1 MNFKSIKSIGL
12 ALIALTASQSGLAM
26 EKEEPNDIFNAV
38 KSNNKELLQYFIHNG
53 GDVNSVEHEYAWPLL
68 HVACAIA
75 KNTHN
80 LEIIKLLLENGADI
94 NAATK
99 AGWTPLHAAAYQD
112 IPIIIPTL
120 IANGADI
127 NCKNW
132 AGDTPLDVAKR
143 LVRKDVIDVLCKEI
157 EQQNIR

>member
-1 MNFKSIKSIGL
+1 
-12 ALIALTASQSGLAM
+12 
-26 EKEEPNDIFNAV
+26 V
-38 KSNNKELLQYFIHNG
+38 KHDWY
-53 GDVNSVEHEYAWPLL
+53 LL

-94 NAATK
+94 NAATE
-99 AGWTPLHAAAYQD
+99 AGWTPLHIAVYQD

-120 IANGADI
+120 IANGADT
-127 NCKNW
+127 NCKSW
-132 AGDTPLDVAKR
+132 AGDTPLGVAKR
-143 LVRKDVIDVLCKEI
+143 LGRKDVIDVLNKEI